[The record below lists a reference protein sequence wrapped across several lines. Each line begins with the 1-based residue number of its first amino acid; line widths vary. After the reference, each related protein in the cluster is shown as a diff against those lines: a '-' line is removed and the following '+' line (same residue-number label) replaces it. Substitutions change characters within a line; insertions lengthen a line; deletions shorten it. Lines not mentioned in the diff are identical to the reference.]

1 MKKRIISIMAL
12 ALVMTGCSFN
22 LPGQEAETDESLESL
37 LEEDA
42 DSSEAIDT
50 SANIDTKSSTDS
62 ASKED
67 SKAATSDSSKA
78 EESDSNVSKKP
89 SGTYSRSFTEEIGG
103 EDVTVTYSYTF
114 KEDGTGTADI
124 QDVVPMTWD
133 DTKIT
138 VGDVSFEYKYNAET
152 DTISVKG
159 DSGWEEF
166 LQK

>member
-1 MKKRIISIMAL
+1 MA
-12 ALVMTGCSFN
+12 
-22 LPGQEAETDESLESL
+22 
-37 LEEDA
+37 
-42 DSSEAIDT
+42 
-50 SANIDTKSSTDS
+50 
-62 ASKED
+62 
-67 SKAATSDSSKA
+67 
-78 EESDSNVSKKP
+78 KKP

>member
-42 DSSEAIDT
+42 DSKEAVDT
-50 SANIDTKSSTDS
+50 SANTDTKSSTDS
-62 ASKED
+62 ASKEE
-67 SKAATSDSSKA
+67 SKAADTGSSKA
-78 EESDSNVSKKP
+78 EGSDSSVAKKP
-89 SGTYSRSFTEEIGG
+89 SGTYSSSFTEEIGG

-114 KEDGTGTADI
+114 NADGTGVADI
-124 QDVVPMTWD
+124 QDTVPMTWD

-138 VGDVSFEYKYNAET
+138 INGESMEYKYNADT
-152 DTISVKG
+152 DTVSIKG
-159 DSGWEEF
+159 DAGWSDF
-166 LQK
+166 TQK